1 MTDRGRRSTA
11 AWGAVGWC
19 AGVLVLLVALPVAAS
34 GRLPAR
40 LATHWDAGSGR
51 PDGSMPLWAAALFP
65 ALVWAV
71 LTAVVALAL
80 RRAGTGGD
88 NTGGSSGGSG
98 SGSGGAI
105 PGWAVATLGFGGV
118 VLLGGQA
125 SIVRAG
131 LDHAD
136 WHDADPVTGWVVGT
150 LVVAVTVGA
159 IGFLAA
165 RRAPRQAA
173 PPAGTPSLELP
184 AGQRLVWLAQTS
196 NPWLQAVA
204 AVTGILAVAV
214 TIAVLSGLADAP
226 VALAATPF
234 ALACVLV
241 LGCSSV
247 QARVTE
253 RGLDVTFGPLGWP
266 GRHWPLEDIESARTE
281 ERTPAQVG
289 GWGYRLSGQGT
300 TVMLR
305 AGECLVIR
313 TVRGK
318 DFAVSV
324 DDAGHAAAL
333 LNSLGARHTR

>member
-1 MTDRGRRSTA
+1 MTDRGRRRTA

-19 AGVLVLLVALPVAAS
+19 VGVLVLLVALPPAAA
-34 GRLPAR
+34 GRLPER
-40 LATHWDAGSGR
+40 LATHWNAGAGR

-80 RRAGTGGD
+80 RRSGAGA
-88 NTGGSSGGSG
+88 
-98 SGSGGAI
+98 GGAI
-105 PGWAVATLGFGGV
+105 PGWAVAGLGFGGV

-125 SIVRAG
+125 SIVRAN
-131 LDHAD
+131 LDHAS
-136 WHDADPVTGWVVGT
+136 WRDADSVTSWVVGT

-165 RRAPRQAA
+165 RRAPAQT
-173 PPAGTPSLELP
+173 PPAADGPVLELP
-184 AGQRLVWLAQTS
+184 AGQRLVWLARTS
-196 NPWLQAVA
+196 NPWLQVVA
-204 AVTGILAVAV
+204 AVTGLLAIVFAV
-214 TIAVLSGLADAP
+214 VVLAGLADPP

-247 QARVTE
+247 QARVSE

-266 GRHWPLEDIESARTE
+266 GRHWALEDIESARTE
-281 ERTPAQVG
+281 NRTPAQVG
-289 GWGYRLSGQGT
+289 GWGYRLSGLGT

-305 AGECLVIR
+305 SGECLVIR
-313 TVRGK
+313 TGKGK

-324 DDAGHAAAL
+324 DDAEHAAAL
-333 LNSLGARHTR
+333 LNSLGARHAR